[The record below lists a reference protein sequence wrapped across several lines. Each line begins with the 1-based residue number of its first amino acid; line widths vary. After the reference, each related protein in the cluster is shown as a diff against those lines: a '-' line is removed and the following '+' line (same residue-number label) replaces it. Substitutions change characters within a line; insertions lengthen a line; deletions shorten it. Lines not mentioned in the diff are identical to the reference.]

1 MREFFNKYLAG
12 HKMKRIG
19 EMEALHPE
27 TILHVYNSDDVGSV
41 GKDMIVALCRQIAL
55 LEERNDRL
63 TERLIKEEEEN
74 NE

>member
-1 MREFFNKYLAG
+1 MRDFFNKHLAG
-12 HKMKRIG
+12 HKMKRLG

-55 LEERNDRL
+55 LEERNDQL
-63 TERLIKEEEEN
+63 TERLIKEEEN